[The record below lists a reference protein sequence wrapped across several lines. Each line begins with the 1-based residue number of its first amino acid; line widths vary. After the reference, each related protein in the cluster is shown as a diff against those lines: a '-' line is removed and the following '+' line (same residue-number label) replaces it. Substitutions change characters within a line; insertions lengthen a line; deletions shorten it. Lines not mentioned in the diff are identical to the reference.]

1 MDLELFRKV
10 ISDLQFPMDPTQTAN
25 LFEIFRNA
33 QNKMNYAQMMTVL
46 RGEMNEHRRGFVSKA
61 FQRQRN
67 RQGQVLLGA
76 LLRNYQSDNHPYVL
90 SEVIS
95 QEEAKEE
102 FEDNLQILLGNEV
115 LSLFRAS
122 LGRRPQLPGLP
133 RTVHRLLP
141 LLQCHRGGRGRVR
154 GHPNPH
160 LGPDPTL
167 GHDSR
172 RPPTGIP

>member
-102 FEDNLQILLGNEV
+102 FEDNLQILLGNEEGDLNFLV
-115 LSLFRAS
+115 SQEQFTDFYRSYSAIVEDEEEFEDILTLTWDLTRPLDMTPEDHRQEFRS
-122 LGRRPQLPGLP
+122 QFY
-133 RTVHRLLP
+133 
-141 LLQCHRGGRGRVR
+141 
-154 GHPNPH
+154 
-160 LGPDPTL
+160 
-167 GHDSR
+167 
-172 RPPTGIP
+172 